1 MTNKVTLYVGLNDQD
16 IKTQIIPT
24 IEALKLASNACV
36 KYVGGGTIY
45 QAVGV
50 YTHENGEI
58 VTENTLRIEIIEPG
72 ASLAGLVNDLK
83 KTLNQ
88 ETIII
93 QHEMIDSKFV

>member
-1 MTNKVTLYVGLNDQD
+1 MTNKVTLYVGLNDRD
-16 IKTQIIPT
+16 TKTQIIPT
-24 IEALKLASNACV
+24 IEALKLASSACV
-36 KYVGGGTIY
+36 KYTGGATIY

-72 ASLAGLVNDLK
+72 SGLADLVDYLK
-83 KTLNQ
+83 KALNQ

-93 QHEMIDSKFV
+93 QHEMIDSKFI